1 MTVKNTRHFAGGKE
15 ISVATEVMDMTSV
28 SRRLWPLYP
37 WGYDL
42 CFPEVMTSVSQRLWP
57 LYPRGYDLCFP
68 EVMKSVSRR
77 LWPLFPRGHVLCIPE
92 VMTSVSL
99 RVWPLFPRG
108 YDLCFSE
115 VMTAVS
121 RRLWPLYGGGLVK
134 DTIHLVDL
142 LPSLPSLHTLFCH
155 LAWLLVFWL
164 YVYTQH
170 AVYTGIPSYILDS
183 SVNICPTFYRTY
195 A

>member
-77 LWPLFPRGHVLCIPE
+77 LWPLFPGGYDLCFPEGITSVSQRLWPLFLRDYDRCIPE
-92 VMTSVSL
+92 VMTSV
-99 RVWPLFPRG
+99 WRG
-108 YDLCFSE
+108 PGKGHHTSGRPATLSTQPSYSFLPPCLALSFL
-115 VMTAVS
+115 AIC
-121 RRLWPLYGGGLVK
+121 
-134 DTIHLVDL
+134 IHTTC
-142 LPSLPSLHTLFCH
+142 SLHRNTLLH
-155 LAWLLVFWL
+155 I
-164 YVYTQH
+164 
-170 AVYTGIPSYILDS
+170 G
-183 SVNICPTFYRTY
+183 
-195 A
+195 